1 MLFRR
6 KPQEAPEPQGAEQP
20 ADEHEAVL
28 RDELGLCHL
37 WFLELRLS
45 QELARASRI
54 GNVFSLATWQLRLL
68 PTETPDPELLA
79 RAAAFIQGSLRP
91 YDVVARVDTDRFVGL
106 LGDAKYEDACTVA
119 YRIKGD
125 LEVRVP
131 SAGRWQAG
139 VATFGRDG
147 VDGDALILAS
157 IRRLDDRMA
166 A

>member
-1 MLFRR
+1 M
-6 KPQEAPEPQGAEQP
+6 
-20 ADEHEAVL
+20 
-28 RDELGLCHL
+28 
-37 WFLELRLS
+37 
-45 QELARASRI
+45 
-54 GNVFSLATWQLRLL
+54 ATWQLRLL

-79 RAAAFIQGSLRP
+79 RAAALIQQSLRP

-119 YRIKGD
+119 FRIKGD

-157 IRRLDDRMA
+157 LRRLDDRMA